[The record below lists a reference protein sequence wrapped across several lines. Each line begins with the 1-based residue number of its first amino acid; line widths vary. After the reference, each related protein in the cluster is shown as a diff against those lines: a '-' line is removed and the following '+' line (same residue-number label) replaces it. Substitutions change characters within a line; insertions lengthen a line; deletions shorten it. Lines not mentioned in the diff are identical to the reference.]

1 MKIATRDGFGKGL
14 VNGGAN
20 EDVIVLGADLSK
32 ATKTDLFAKKFPER
46 FFECG
51 IAEANMIGLA
61 SGLAAN
67 GFKVFISSF
76 ASFLTGRYDI
86 IRCSLSYSKAP
97 VIIVG
102 SHGGMAIGKDGVTQM
117 GLEDI
122 SLMRSLPGMTI
133 YNPSTSSEAEYIA
146 SFLCN
151 KKLENPVYL
160 RIGRQPVQDVEFDAS
175 HWTGNEII
183 KETDNNEVSIYTTG
197 CTRELALN
205 ASEVLNCSVVDVTCL
220 KPFSGLKVM
229 TKIVITIEDHS
240 VIGGLGSIISDH
252 VAENGLNIKVL
263 KFGLQDIFPESGE
276 PDDLYLK
283 FGLNSNNIFETY
295 KKYAKVF

>member
-14 VNGGAN
+14 AN
-20 EDVIVLGADLSK
+20 RGSNDDIIVLGADLSK
-32 ATKTDLFAKKFPER
+32 ATKTDLFAHKFPNK

-51 IAEANMIGLA
+51 IAEANMIGIA

-133 YNPSTSSEAEYIA
+133 YNPSTSSEAEFITN
-146 SFLCN
+146 FLCEQ
-151 KKLENPVYL
+151 KLENPVYL
-160 RIGRQPVQDVEFDAS
+160 RIGRQPVQNVEFNS
-175 HWTGNEII
+175 YEWTGNQVIRKI
-183 KETDNNEVSIYTTG
+183 DNNEVSIYTTG
-197 CTRELALN
+197 CTRELALSV
-205 ASEVLNCSVVDVTCL
+205 SEILNCSVVDVTCL
-220 KPFSGLKVM
+220 KPFSGMKIV
-229 TKIVITIEDHS
+229 TKTVITIEDHS
-240 VIGGLGSIISDH
+240 VIGGLGSVISDY
-252 VAENGLNIKVL
+252 VAENGLNVKVI
-263 KFGLQDIFPESGE
+263 KFGLQDVFPESGD
-276 PDDLYLK
+276 PDDLYVK
-283 FGLNSNNIFETY
+283 FGLSTDNIVDTFF
-295 KKYAKVF
+295 KHAKVF